1 VAVITVEGVTKEFRL
16 GAMQG
21 LVSMAGS
28 LLGRGTRTPPFKALD
43 DVSFSVEA
51 GEVVGLIGSNG
62 AGKSTLLK
70 LLSNISKPTR
80 GRVKVQGRVAPLIE
94 VGAGLV
100 GDLTGRENV
109 YLNGAILGI
118 SKAEIDRKFDEIVAF
133 AEIERFIDTPLK
145 RYSSGMQVRLGFAVA
160 TSVESDILIVDEVL
174 AVGDVAFQRKC
185 LDRMED
191 IIRHHDRTVF
201 VVSHNIRQLERFCSR
216 VILLERGKLV
226 MDGSAT
232 DVCTEFFSRS
242 NAVIKANLAHQ
253 PMDRMASDEI
263 ELLSMH
269 FDGPGART
277 ASSVTFGKTCQFHV
291 SLRARKP
298 LKDMHLLIAFHTT
311 DFVYLTQYFNYGD
324 MMDLE
329 ARQYDMVL
337 DLPRMALYAGVY
349 QVRVWVGNHIGRES
363 FSGDGL
369 FAFDVV
375 SEDYFPARQGGE
387 ALFDMPGKLN
397 ISASGNTPALAPGSL
412 AEGAWVRHPAVE
424 AGR

>member
-1 VAVITVEGVTKEFRL
+1 MAVITVEGVTKEFRL

-28 LLGRGTRTPPFKALD
+28 LLGRKARTPPFKALD

-51 GEVVGLIGSNG
+51 GEVVGLVGSNG

-80 GRVKVQGRVAPLIE
+80 GRVKVVGRVAPLIE

-118 SKAEIDRKFDEIVAF
+118 SKAELDRKFDEIVAF

-191 IIRHHDRTVF
+191 IIRHQDRTVF
-201 VVSHNIRQLERFCSR
+201 VVSHHIRQLERFCSR

-226 MDGSAT
+226 MDGGAT
-232 DVCTEFFSRS
+232 EVCTEFFARS
-242 NAVIKANLAHQ
+242 NAAIKANIAQQ
-253 PMDRMASDEI
+253 PADRMASDEI

-269 FDGPGART
+269 FDGPGALT
-277 ASSVTFGKTCQFHV
+277 ANSLSFGQACRFCL
-291 SLRARKP
+291 SLRARLA
-298 LKDMHLLIAFHTT
+298 LKDMHIAIGFHTT
-311 DFVYLTQYFNYGD
+311 DFVYLTQYFNFGD
-324 MMDLE
+324 ELQME
-329 ARQYDMVL
+329 ARQYDL
-337 DLPRMALYAGVY
+337 ALELPRMALYPGVY
-349 QVRVWVGNHIGRES
+349 QVRLWIGNHIGRES

-375 SEDYFPARQGGE
+375 SDEYLAARQGGQ
-387 ALFDMPGKLN
+387 AIFDMPGMLR
-397 ISASGNTPALAPGSL
+397 IASGDGGPAAAIAAP
-412 AEGAWVRHPAVE
+412 AEGAWLRHPVSEPA
-424 AGR
+424 R